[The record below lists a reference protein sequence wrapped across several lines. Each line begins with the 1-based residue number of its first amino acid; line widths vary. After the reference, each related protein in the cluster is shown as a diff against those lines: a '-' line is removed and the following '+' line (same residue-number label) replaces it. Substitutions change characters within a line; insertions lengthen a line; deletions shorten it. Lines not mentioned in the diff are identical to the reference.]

1 MSEEKRKMTFLQW
14 LENFWYYHKWKVI
27 AGVLLII
34 ALWAGITLYIDTLKK
49 SENTGD
55 ITVVS
60 VFSGAYTNK
69 KMNLEERLVDS
80 VKDIDGDGEILVN
93 YTAHYIGIKNTDED
107 KVAKAQFE
115 QGLSKCYGDIMLFDE
130 TRLNDYIK
138 KDIFEPIEN
147 YVDLSNIPEEDIVKR
162 NDVAVAVRL
171 TNSQILRDMDFAI
184 DVYVSVVFIPDD
196 ADEKLLASREN
207 AKSAIA
213 KLMGKS
219 QEPIEE
225 NKEE

>member
-80 VKDIDGDGEILVN
+80 VKDLVGRDAAGKRPEIRPLDHGTFRGRIGEGDTQLDQVRAVFDRGT
-93 YTAHYIGIKNTDED
+93 YDRSCRFQIGIAAGDEGNEGFSVC
-107 KVAKAQFE
+107 KSFA
-115 QGLSKCYGDIMLFDE
+115 DITHGYPPLC
-130 TRLNDYIK
+130 
-138 KDIFEPIEN
+138 
-147 YVDLSNIPEEDIVKR
+147 
-162 NDVAVAVRL
+162 
-171 TNSQILRDMDFAI
+171 
-184 DVYVSVVFIPDD
+184 
-196 ADEKLLASREN
+196 
-207 AKSAIA
+207 SAR
-213 KLMGKS
+213 
-219 QEPIEE
+219 
-225 NKEE
+225 